1 MILMDEKRKGATYF
15 WADTMNSKEQV
26 RKTLDMCY
34 KLTVASLQ
42 VSIQQRSQCLGRE
55 VNHLPKQ
62 RLRQIPQ

>member
-1 MILMDEKRKGATYF
+1 
-15 WADTMNSKEQV
+15 MNSKEQV